1 VDRPWYRSFEW
12 PLAIACVLIT
22 LIGIVCIA
30 SATSHSALASGEAKK
45 QIAYALCG
53 IALMAGFAFVDYRRW
68 QRLALPLY
76 IVMLVLLAFIL
87 VKGNGSHGAIRWI
100 ALGPFQ
106 FQPSEPAKL
115 IVAIAIAAL
124 LARGSFARI
133 QDLWMPLLAV
143 ALPALL
149 VLKQPDLG
157 TALVLVA
164 ILTAQLYFGLPNLLD
179 FAIYVVTGVV
189 AALYV
194 IGSDKILK
202 PFQKARLLVFLDP
215 KLDPQGSGYSLNQSK
230 IAVGNGGL
238 FGKGLYH
245 GTQTQLNFVPE
256 HSTDFIFTVLG
267 EELGFI
273 GAVVLLTLYAVVL
286 ACGVR
291 AMYAARDRFGFLLA
305 GGLVAMIFFHILV
318 NVGMTVGIMPIT
330 GIPLPFMSYG
340 GSAIL
345 TDYAAIGILLNIAM
359 QRDKLIFEAPG
370 EPERPRIG
378 RKALKTPTRAVLR

>member
-1 VDRPWYRSFEW
+1 MDRPWYRSFEW

-22 LIGIVCIA
+22 LIGIVCIH
-30 SATSHSALASGEAKK
+30 SATSQSAAAASEAKK
-45 QIAYALCG
+45 QLVYAVGG
-53 IALMAGFAFVDYRRW
+53 IALMVGCAFFDYRRW

-76 IVMLVLLAFIL
+76 IAMLVLLAFIL
-87 VKGNGSHGAIRWI
+87 VKGNGSHGAVRWI

-115 IVAIAIAAL
+115 IIAISIAAL
-124 LARGSFARI
+124 LARGAYTRL
-133 QDLWMPLLAV
+133 QDLFLPLVAV
-143 ALPALL
+143 AVPALL

-157 TALVLVA
+157 TTLVLLA
-164 ILTAQLYFGLPNLLD
+164 ILSAQLYFGVENLFD
-179 FAIYVVTGVV
+179 FLIYAATGIV
-189 AALYV
+189 AAAYV

-273 GAVVLLTLYAVVL
+273 GAVVLLVLYSVVL

-305 GGLVAMIFFHILV
+305 AGLVTMMFFHILV
-318 NVGMTVGIMPIT
+318 NVGMTIGIMPIT

-359 QRDKLIFEAPG
+359 QKDKLIFEAPG

-378 RKALKTPTRAVLR
+378 RKHVTTRAVLR

>member
-1 VDRPWYRSFEW
+1 MDRPWHRSFEW
-12 PLAIACVLIT
+12 PLAIACILIT
-22 LIGIVCIA
+22 LIGITCIH
-30 SATSHSALASGEAKK
+30 SATSHSTAALGETKK
-45 QIAYALCG
+45 QIVYAVVG
-53 IALMAGFAFVDYRRW
+53 IGLMAGFAFLDYRRW

-76 IVMLVLLAFIL
+76 IAMLLLLAFIL
-87 VKGNGSHGAIRWI
+87 FKGNTAHGAVRWI

-115 IVAIAIAAL
+115 IIAISIAAL
-124 LARGSFARI
+124 LARGTYRRI
-133 QDLWMPLLAV
+133 QDLWLPIVAV
-143 ALPALL
+143 AIPALL

-157 TALVLVA
+157 TTLVLLA
-164 ILTAQLYFGLPNLLD
+164 ILTSQLYFGVENVLD
-179 FAIYVVTGVV
+179 FFIYAVSGVV

-267 EELGFI
+267 EELGFL
-273 GAVVLLTLYAVVL
+273 GALVLIALYGIVIV
-286 ACGVR
+286 CGIR

-305 GGLVAMIFFHILV
+305 GGLVTMIFFHILV
-318 NVGMTVGIMPIT
+318 NVGMTIGIMPIT

-359 QRDKLIFEAPG
+359 QRDKLIFEQSG

-378 RKALKTPTRAVLR
+378 RKPVTARAVLR

>member
-1 VDRPWYRSFEW
+1 MDRPWYRSFEW

-22 LIGIVCIA
+22 LIGIVCIH
-30 SATSHSALASGEAKK
+30 SATSQSAAAAGEVKK
-45 QIAYALCG
+45 QIVYAVGG
-53 IALMAGFAFVDYRRW
+53 IGLMVGCAFFDYRRW

-76 IVMLVLLAFIL
+76 VAMLLLLAFIL

-115 IVAIAIAAL
+115 IIAISIAAL
-124 LARGSFARI
+124 LARGAYTRL
-133 QDLWMPLLAV
+133 QDLVLPLIAV
-143 ALPALL
+143 AVPALL

-157 TALVLVA
+157 TTLVLLA
-164 ILTAQLYFGLPNLLD
+164 ILSAQLYFGVANLLD
-179 FAIYVVTGVV
+179 FLIYAVTGVV
-189 AALYV
+189 AAAYV

-273 GAVVLLTLYAVVL
+273 GAVVLLLLYAVVL

-305 GGLVAMIFFHILV
+305 AGLVTMMFFHILV
-318 NVGMTVGIMPIT
+318 NVGMTIGIMPIT

-359 QRDKLIFEAPG
+359 QKDKLIFEAPG

-378 RKALKTPTRAVLR
+378 RKQVTARAVLR

>member
-12 PLAIACVLIT
+12 PLAIACFLIT
-22 LIGIVCIA
+22 SIGVVCIA
-30 SATSHSALASGEAKK
+30 SAASHSSAALGEAKK
-45 QIAYALCG
+45 QIIYAVAGLG
-53 IALMAGFAFVDYRRW
+53 LMAGCAFLDYRRW
-68 QRLALPLY
+68 RRLALPLY
-76 IVMLVLLAFIL
+76 VVMLALLAFIL
-87 VKGNGSHGAIRWI
+87 FKGNTAHGAIRWI
-100 ALGPFQ
+100 AIGPFQ

-115 IVAIAIAAL
+115 IIAISIAAL
-124 LARGSFARI
+124 LARGTYTRI
-133 QDLWMPLLAV
+133 QDLWLPLVAV

-157 TALVLVA
+157 TTLVLVA
-164 ILTAQLYFGLPNLLD
+164 ILTAQLYFGVENLID
-179 FAIYVVTGVV
+179 FAIYAVTGIVG
-189 AALYV
+189 AIYV
-194 IGSDKILK
+194 IGSNHILK

-215 KLDPQGSGYSLNQSK
+215 KLDPQGAGYSLNQSK

-256 HSTDFIFTVLG
+256 HTTDFIFTVLG
-267 EELGFI
+267 EELGFL
-273 GAVVLLTLYAVVL
+273 GALLLVGLYVVVLVS
-286 ACGVR
+286 GVR

-305 GGLVAMIFFHILV
+305 GGLVTMFFFHILV
-318 NVGMTVGIMPIT
+318 NIGMTVGIMPIT

-345 TDYAAIGILLNIAM
+345 TDYAAVGILLNIAM
-359 QRDKLIFEAPG
+359 QRHKLIFEAPS

-378 RKALKTPTRAVLR
+378 RKPFGKKPVAVR

>member
-1 VDRPWYRSFEW
+1 MDRPWYRSFEW
-12 PLAIACVLIT
+12 PLAIACVLLT

-30 SATSHSALASGEAKK
+30 SATSHNILAGGEAKK
-45 QIAYALCG
+45 QVVYAICG
-53 IALMAGFAFVDYRRW
+53 IALMGGFAFMDYRKW

-76 IVMLVLLAFIL
+76 IVMVVLLAFIL
-87 VKGNGSHGAIRWI
+87 FKGNTAHGAVRWI

-124 LARGSFARI
+124 LARGAFTRI
-133 QDLWMPLLAV
+133 QDLWLPLLAV
-143 ALPALL
+143 AVPALL

-157 TALVLVA
+157 TTLVLLA
-164 ILTAQLYFGLPNLLD
+164 ILSAQLYLGLGNLLD
-179 FAIYVVTGVV
+179 FLIYAVTGIVG
-189 AALYV
+189 AAYV
-194 IGSDKILK
+194 IGSKHILK

-267 EELGFI
+267 EELGFLGALLLI
-273 GAVVLLTLYAVVL
+273 GLYSVVLV
-286 ACGVR
+286 CGVR
-291 AMYAARDRFGFLLA
+291 AMFAARDRFGFLLA
-305 GGLVAMIFFHILV
+305 GGLVTMIFFHIVV
-318 NVGMTVGIMPIT
+318 NIGMTVGIMPIT
-330 GIPLPFMSYG
+330 GIPLPFVSYG

-345 TDYAAIGILLNIAM
+345 TDYAAVGILLNIAM
-359 QRDKLIFEAPG
+359 QRDKLIFEPPV

-378 RKALKTPTRAVLR
+378 RKTVAVR

>member
-12 PLAIACVLIT
+12 PLAISCVLIT
-22 LIGIVCIA
+22 LLGIVCIH
-30 SATSHSALASGEAKK
+30 SATSHSAAAASETKR
-45 QIAYALCG
+45 QLAYALGG
-53 IALMAGFAFVDYRRW
+53 IGLMAGFAFFDYRRL

-76 IVMLVLLAFIL
+76 VVMLLSLAFIL

-124 LARGSFARI
+124 LARGAYARI
-133 QDLWMPLLAV
+133 QDLGLPLLAV
-143 ALPALL
+143 AVPALL

-157 TALVLVA
+157 TTLVLVA
-164 ILTAQLYFGLPNLLD
+164 ILTAQLYFGVANLFD
-179 FAIYVVTGVV
+179 FLIYVVTGAV
-189 AALYV
+189 AATYV

-215 KLDPQGSGYSLNQSK
+215 KLDPRGSGYSLNQSK

-273 GAVVLLTLYAVVL
+273 GAIVLLGLYTIVL
-286 ACGVR
+286 IEGVR

-318 NVGMTVGIMPIT
+318 NVGMTIGIMPIT

-345 TDYAAIGILLNIAM
+345 TDYAAVGILLNIAM

-378 RKALKTPTRAVLR
+378 RKPVTGRAVLR

>member
-1 VDRPWYRSFEW
+1 MDRPWYRSFEW
-12 PLAIACVLIT
+12 PLAISCVLIT
-22 LIGIVCIA
+22 LLGIVCIH
-30 SATSHSALASGEAKK
+30 SATSHSVAAASETKK
-45 QIAYALCG
+45 QLTYALGG
-53 IALMAGFAFVDYRRW
+53 IGLMAGFAFFDYRRL

-76 IVMLVLLAFIL
+76 IVMLLLLAFIL

-115 IVAIAIAAL
+115 IVAISIAAL
-124 LARGSFARI
+124 MARGTYTRI
-133 QDLWMPLLAV
+133 QDLWLPLLAV
-143 ALPALL
+143 AVPALL

-157 TALVLVA
+157 TTLVLLA
-164 ILTAQLYFGLPNLLD
+164 ILSAQLYFGVQNLFD
-179 FAIYVVTGVV
+179 FLIYTVTGIV
-189 AALYV
+189 AAAYV

-273 GAVVLLTLYAVVL
+273 GAVVLLGLYTIVL
-286 ACGVR
+286 VEGVR

-305 GGLVAMIFFHILV
+305 GGLVTMVFFHILV
-318 NVGMTVGIMPIT
+318 NVGMTIGIMPIT

-359 QRDKLIFEAPG
+359 QRDKLIFEAPS

-378 RKALKTPTRAVLR
+378 RKPVTARAVLR

>member
-1 VDRPWYRSFEW
+1 MDRPWYRSFEW

-22 LIGIVCIA
+22 LMGIVCIH
-30 SATSHSALASGEAKK
+30 SATSHSSIALGETKK
-45 QIAYALCG
+45 QIVYALGG
-53 IALMAGFAFVDYRRW
+53 IALMAACAFMDYRRW

-76 IVMLVLLAFIL
+76 IVMMVLLAFIL
-87 VKGNGSHGAIRWI
+87 FKGNTSHGAVRWI

-115 IVAIAIAAL
+115 IIAISIAAL
-124 LARGSFARI
+124 LARGTYRRI
-133 QDLWMPLLAV
+133 QDLWLPIVAV
-143 ALPALL
+143 AVPALL

-157 TALVLVA
+157 TTLVLLA
-164 ILTAQLYFGLPNLLD
+164 ILTAQLYFGVENLLD
-179 FAIYVVTGVV
+179 FLIYSVTGVV

-267 EELGFI
+267 EELGFL
-273 GAVVLLTLYAVVL
+273 GALVLIALYGIVIV
-286 ACGVR
+286 CGVR

-305 GGLVAMIFFHILV
+305 AGLVTMIFFHILV
-318 NVGMTVGIMPIT
+318 NVGMTIGIMPIT

-359 QRDKLIFEAPG
+359 QRDKLIFEQTG

-378 RKALKTPTRAVLR
+378 RKPVTARAVLR

>member
-1 VDRPWYRSFEW
+1 
-12 PLAIACVLIT
+12 LIT
-22 LIGIVCIA
+22 LIGITCIQ
-30 SATSHSALASGEAKK
+30 SATSHNTAALGETKK
-45 QIAYALCG
+45 QIVYAVVG
-53 IALMAGFAFVDYRRW
+53 ISLMAGFAFLDYRRW
-68 QRLALPLY
+68 QRFALPLY
-76 IVMLVLLAFIL
+76 IAMLLLLAFIL
-87 VKGNGSHGAIRWI
+87 FKGNTAHGAVRWI

-115 IVAIAIAAL
+115 IIAISIAAL
-124 LARGSFARI
+124 LARGTYRRI
-133 QDLWMPLLAV
+133 QDLWLPIVAV
-143 ALPALL
+143 AVPALL

-157 TALVLVA
+157 TTLVLLA
-164 ILTAQLYFGLPNLLD
+164 ILTAQLYFGVENLLD
-179 FAIYVVTGVV
+179 FVIYGVTGVV

-202 PFQKARLLVFLDP
+202 PFQKTRLLVFLDP

-267 EELGFI
+267 EELGFL
-273 GAVVLLTLYAVVL
+273 GALVLIALYGVVIV
-286 ACGVR
+286 CGIR

-305 GGLVAMIFFHILV
+305 AGLVTMIFFHIMV
-318 NVGMTVGIMPIT
+318 NVGMTIGIMPIT

-359 QRDKLIFEAPG
+359 QRDKLIFEQPG

-378 RKALKTPTRAVLR
+378 RKPTAARAVLR

>member
-1 VDRPWYRSFEW
+1 MDRPWYRSFEW
-12 PLAIACVLIT
+12 PLAIACVLVT

-30 SATSHSALASGEAKK
+30 SATSHSIIAAGEAKK
-45 QIAYALCG
+45 QVVYAICG
-53 IALMAGFAFVDYRRW
+53 IALMVTFAFMDYRRW

-76 IVMLVLLAFIL
+76 IVMVVLLAFIL
-87 VKGNGSHGAIRWI
+87 FKGNTAHGAVRWI

-124 LARGSFARI
+124 LARGAYTRI
-133 QDLWMPLLAV
+133 QDLWLPLLAV
-143 ALPALL
+143 AIPALL

-157 TALVLVA
+157 TTLVLLA
-164 ILTAQLYFGLPNLLD
+164 ILSAQMYFGLGNLLD
-179 FAIYVVTGVV
+179 FLIYAVTGIVG
-189 AALYV
+189 ALYV
-194 IGSDKILK
+194 IGSSHILK

-238 FGKGLYH
+238 FGRGLYH

-267 EELGFI
+267 EELGFL
-273 GAVVLLTLYAVVL
+273 GGLLLVGLYVVVLVY
-286 ACGVR
+286 GVR

-305 GGLVAMIFFHILV
+305 GGLVTMIFFHMMV
-318 NVGMTVGIMPIT
+318 NIGMTIGIMPIT

-345 TDYAAIGILLNIAM
+345 TDYTAVGILLNIAM
-359 QRDKLIFEAPG
+359 QRDKLMFEAPG

-378 RKALKTPTRAVLR
+378 RKPLLSSRA